1 MRSHRSAAG
10 ALSPCKRICVYSTA
24 QAKRRL
30 IARVIITRTASNSPS
45 ADHICRGW
53 PCGSSEAPCCVVFS
67 LQRRAQ
73 RVRPG
78 VGPPVG
84 RRRARFEAA
93 DHPHRRDRW
102 ARTCVRRLVQVT
114 LAGACCMLHVP
125 CCLLRDWPTPAKRRQ
140 ACRRPNLR
148 PSIPRGLGLPV
159 ESNRP
164 FQPVSQSARENSCD
178 AFARMVP
185 APSTFRAYSSADMTL
200 HARPGTPR
208 GVCVDKCAAP
218 RPISRND

>member
-1 MRSHRSAAG
+1 M
-10 ALSPCKRICVYSTA
+10 YSTA

-114 LAGACCMLHVP
+114 LAHVVCSRLHVV
-125 CCLLRDWPTPAKRRQ
+125 CCATGLRRQ
-140 ACRRPNLR
+140 SAGKHAVGPTCALPAAVHSTRFRLAGR
-148 PSIPRGLGLPV
+148 IEPSVPASEPV
-159 ESNRP
+159 CEGER
-164 FQPVSQSARENSCD
+164 VRCIRENG
-178 AFARMVP
+178 
-185 APSTFRAYSSADMTL
+185 
-200 HARPGTPR
+200 PGTEHFSSVFER
-208 GVCVDKCAAP
+208 
-218 RPISRND
+218 